1 MEPVEKFR
9 LSRQCQAI
17 LTRLEV
23 GRASNRELSG
33 IALKYTSRI
42 SDLRDHGWNVQM
54 VEEDR
59 ASGLNWYALVPVS
72 TAVPQQVELFG
83 EVR

>member
-23 GRASNRELSG
+23 GRASNRELSQL
-33 IALKYTSRI
+33 ALKYTGRI
-42 SDLRDHGWNVQM
+42 SELREAGWNVQM

-59 ASGLNWYALVPVS
+59 ASGLNWYALVPLT
-72 TAVPQQVELFG
+72 TAVPQQVGLFG
-83 EVR
+83 EA